1 MVSLGMLTRLE
12 SHIEKSR
19 KVSGPRSLQCSHW
32 GFICPVDTPDGEN
45 CGLVKNLS
53 LLARI
58 STNVEDSKV
67 KAYLLGLGVVE
78 TGVFN
83 IWEMDVP
90 KSDWFLVILN
100 GTIIGGV
107 PAQFKLVEKLK
118 KLRAKR
124 KIHYSVSICCDMK
137 DRVIDICTDGCRLMR
152 PLLNVKNMIQS
163 NLDLEQEILLSIS
176 TVLKHLI
183 KSQEETLKS
192 SSQRNAVNSALSYQI
207 DSLSKNVFGLEM
219 DSVEV
224 AKLFQYFLRMP
235 LSQMNPLSLLE
246 PKLLERLRV
255 LISDSLINSL
265 LAENIIEYLDV
276 NEMNNCMISLDL
288 NKITKETSHVEISYD
303 SILGVIA
310 GSTVPFPHHN
320 QSPRNTYQCAMGKQ
334 SLGVIAHNTGDR
346 MDTVRYQMVYPQ
358 KPIVSTEIAKLTK
371 FEEFP
376 AGHNACIAV
385 MSYSGYDIEDAVII
399 NKASVDKG
407 FGRAVVSR
415 KYSVDLNKQ
424 YFQLGNLILKN
435 LFIKPKCRHL
445 PIKKSL

>member
-1 MVSLGMLTRLE
+1 MLTRLE

-67 KAYLLGLGVVE
+67 KAFLLGLGVVE

-83 IWEMDVP
+83 IWEMDLTY
-90 KSDWFLVILN
+90 SGWFLVILN

-107 PAQFKLVEKLK
+107 PQSFGLVQKLK
-118 KLRAKR
+118 ALRAQR

-137 DRVIDICTDGCRLMR
+137 DKVIDICTDGCRLMR
-152 PLLNVKNMIQS
+152 PLLNLKNMLKS
-163 NLDLEQEILLSIS
+163 NLNLNQEIFLATRSVLIFLEESQDEKISSVSKDNVNASLAYQLIEIAAKVFNLSL
-176 TVLKHLI
+176 T
-183 KSQEETLKS
+183 
-192 SSQRNAVNSALSYQI
+192 SA
-207 DSLSKNVFGLEM
+207 DS
-219 DSVEV
+219 
-224 AKLFQYFLRMP
+224 AKIIQYFLTQ
-235 LSQMNPLSLLE
+235 SITISNPLSLLD
-246 PKLLERLRV
+246 KRLLARLRV

-288 NKITKETSHVEISYD
+288 RKCTSETSHVEVSYD

-334 SLGVIAHNTGDR
+334 SLGVIAHNAGDR
-346 MDTVRYQMVYPQ
+346 MDTVRYQMIYPQ
-358 KPIVSTEIAKLTK
+358 KPIVSTEIAKLTG
-371 FEEFP
+371 FEKFP

-424 YFQLGNLILKN
+424 YFQLGSLK
-435 LFIKPKCRHL
+435 FT
-445 PIKKSL
+445 